1 MSDMDTTTPTGQ
13 SGQAPVGPSVPERSG
28 GRFAIV
34 MPAVVGA
41 FSLFLLVGALLL
53 DADAA
58 EFPGPRF
65 VPLIVGSVGLVLA
78 VILAMGVLRESR
90 AAREVARDEDVG
102 ESGAGEPER
111 RTDWV
116 AVGWVVGGFA
126 AFAVL
131 LPWLGWILAAAL
143 LFWCSSRG
151 FGSRRPGLD
160 ALIALFLSSA
170 IYLIF
175 STGLGLVLPSGI
187 LGGGF

>member
-13 SGQAPVGPSVPERSG
+13 SGQAPGGPSVPERSG

-65 VPLIVGSVGLVLA
+65 VPLIVGSAGLALS
-78 VILAMGVLRESR
+78 VILAIGVLRESR
-90 AAREVARDEDVG
+90 AAREAARDEDT
-102 ESGAGEPER
+102 GEPEH